1 MSHLV
6 KLIINGGILLFL
18 SLNNAAFAE
27 NINLKGLSKSIE
39 SALNNNDLSN
49 VNGLLETEIAVSIKE
64 DFLDFQKEFPN
75 AKWEINPAGTLKD
88 NRKLIKLAVTALKKK
103 DSQLYTLETNQRIA
117 LEIKKGKITSHEI
130 ISEESI
136 LKNTNKPIDI
146 TLQIPNTALTGSR
159 YDVDIIINQ
168 PLENSIVA
176 GNLISLNHKKNIN
189 QSLEKIELMPMGSGG
204 IFKSVQAPMEP
215 GYQKWAAIIVHPEGL
230 ISITKFVKIVS
241 NENDLNL

>member
-1 MSHLV
+1 VSNLI
-6 KLIINGGILLFL
+6 KLIINAGVLLLL
-18 SLNNAAFAE
+18 SLNNPAFCE
-27 NINLKGLSKSIE
+27 NIDLKGLSKRIE
-39 SALNNNDLSN
+39 SAFNTNDLAN
-49 VNGLLETEIAVSIKE
+49 IDGVLETEMALDIKK

-75 AKWEINPAGTLKD
+75 ARWEISPAGTLKD
-88 NRKLIKLAVTALKKK
+88 NRQLIQLAITALKKK
-103 DSQLYTLETNQRIA
+103 ENQIYSLETSQRIA

-136 LKNTNKPIDI
+136 LKSTNKPIDI

-159 YDVDIIINQ
+159 YDIDIIINQ
-168 PLENSIVA
+168 PLESSIIA
-176 GNLISLNHKKNIN
+176 GNLISLNDDINFKKS
-189 QSLEKIELMPMGSGG
+189 QEDIELIPMGSGG

-241 NENDLNL
+241 NEKDFNL